1 MVSVEREFEGRNT
14 FAPSINKKSQK
25 LAEAHKAKKE
35 AAEERKVDNAFT
47 ELIASATAVTQ
58 NVSPAKSSLQRLQES
73 KYLPPK
79 RLDPS
84 QT

>member
-35 AAEERKVDNAFT
+35 AAEEKKDNAFT
-47 ELIASATAVTQ
+47 ETIASTTAVTQ
-58 NVSPAKSSLQRLQES
+58 NMSPAKSSLQRLQES

-79 RLDPS
+79 RLDS
-84 QT
+84 N